1 MEFSTVSDFLKK
13 ASSSKDEERE
23 LIANEVDPLIHDPST
38 VGIPHEMLDLLN
50 SLKQKHGDETLKQ
63 VALFCLGSWLE
74 MHKEILAQHLAHE
87 AITEAMVTIA
97 DITTLVNSTQ
107 QIQATGSF
115 GGDDSW
121 RKMLKE
127 IVSQDVLEEMEARG
141 IDVKTALQGEER

>member
-50 SLKQKHGDETLKQ
+50 GLREKHGDETLKQ

-74 MHKEILAQHLAHE
+74 THQEILAQHLSHDS
-87 AITEAMVTIA
+87 ITEAMVMIA
-97 DITTLVNSTQ
+97 DITNLATATRL
-107 QIQATGSF
+107 IHETGSF
-115 GGDDSW
+115 GGDESW
-121 RKMLKE
+121 RKILKE

-141 IDVKTALQGEER
+141 IDVKTALQGEEQ